1 MDNIIQIDIFTD
13 GEESHFLDEVV
24 FHWLKKWKQDYSF
37 LGEIIFNAP
46 INVKTQ
52 LGFLALSPNL
62 RQAFEIRNPDLFFV
76 ARLGRNA
83 IPLGGIEITAHSP
96 DGSNVEKRYPFL
108 WAGRKYGFNA
118 FIVSPYMKSRA
129 SGQTNRLPN
138 RHSER
143 NIDFLLEWDRKKSL
157 LAPVQ
162 QILPIEELQDNY
174 NSVTELL
181 GRNLLNLNNLS
192 EYFCN
197 FLAENYKPYSSGTKI
212 PAFVRNMYELASACK
227 KVTRY
232 TPPSSFFEQNNRW
245 IQIYNTRP
253 DSGHWERGE
262 GQFDS
267 IDGRLM
273 FTLDEAEIKGL
284 TKSLEFWMPQLSK
297 KHAWIREQVE
307 RDHGSKRLRNIVK
320 VLSQYMTV
328 KFSDDLSSED
338 IILLQNNPRLTLERL
353 DWPSRI
359 FSIAELLDGGSPA
372 SVARAGLK
380 SPNTF
385 TITEIQKILE
395 SENTYISTHRIYVP
409 EWNLSLMKDILSTP
423 DGSTILVP
431 RIPKTQ
437 VHVWEKNLGSRNV
450 IFAEECTKYQLMA
463 IRQLHRKC
471 FE

>member
-1 MDNIIQIDIFTD
+1 MNNTIQIDIFTD
-13 GEESHFLDEVV
+13 GEESHFLDEIVL
-24 FHWLKKWKQDYSF
+24 HWLEQWKQDYSF
-37 LGEIIFNAP
+37 LGDIIFNAP
-46 INVKTQ
+46 VNVKTQ
-52 LGFLALSPNL
+52 LGFFALTPML

-76 ARLGRNA
+76 ANFGGNT

-129 SGQTNRLPN
+129 NGQTNKLPN

-143 NIDFLLEWDRKKSL
+143 NIDFLLEWDRRKSL
-157 LAPVQ
+157 IAPLQ
-162 QILPIEELQDNY
+162 QILPIKELQDNY
-174 NSVTELL
+174 GSVI
-181 GRNLLNLNNLS
+181 NLLRRDLLNIIDLS
-192 EYFCN
+192 AYFCN
-197 FLAENYKPYSSGTKI
+197 FLAENVKPYSSSTKI
-212 PAFVRNMYELASACK
+212 PDFVHNMYELATACK
-227 KVTRY
+227 NVTRY
-232 TPPSSFFEQNNRW
+232 TPPSSFLEQNNRW

-297 KHAWIREQVE
+297 RHAWIMEQVE

-320 VLSQYMTV
+320 VLSQYMIV

-353 DWPSRI
+353 DWPSGV
-359 FSIAELLDGGSPA
+359 FSIAELLDGGSPEN
-372 SVARAGLK
+372 VARAGLK
-380 SPNTF
+380 SPNIF

-395 SENTYISTHRIYVP
+395 SKHTYISTHRIYVP
-409 EWNLSLMKDILSTP
+409 EWNLSLVKDILSTP

-437 VHVWEKNLGSRNV
+437 VHIWENNLGFRNV
-450 IFAEECTKYQLMA
+450 IFAEQCTKYQLMA